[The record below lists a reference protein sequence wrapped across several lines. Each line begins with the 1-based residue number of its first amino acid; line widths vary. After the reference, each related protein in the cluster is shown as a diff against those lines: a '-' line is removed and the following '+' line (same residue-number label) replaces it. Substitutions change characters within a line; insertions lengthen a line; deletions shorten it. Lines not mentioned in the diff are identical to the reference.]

1 MTVTVTVN
9 QMVMRADTAQVS
21 YTISNGSQ
29 SQDSLFMFIV
39 DAPARVKT
47 ILRPQPDS
55 DWMVD
60 SLVHSNEPAAFWLD
74 LSLVAPSAVTPTLTF
89 ESVGLPGVVTNWSIG
104 HWPPKNCCDD
114 DPAGSGEDVFVTRAI
129 QSSTAGV
136 QPWPTDRSTQA
147 LIARL
152 RTLSQNVCASPLNWI
167 TNSTLCSQLVSDL
180 DTAESFRAA
189 GATSQLQSTMDHYKG
204 LLGTSTAFA
213 TGVNSA
219 AFWTLSVNAD
229 IIRNSV

>member
-9 QMVMRADTAQVS
+9 QIAMTGDTAQVS
-21 YTISNGSQ
+21 YTLSNGSQ

-47 ILRPQPDS
+47 IARPQPDS

-60 SLVHSNEPAAFWLD
+60 SVVHSIEPAAFWLTA
-74 LSLVAPSAVTPTLTF
+74 SLLAPSAATPTLTF
-89 ESVGLPGVVTNWSIG
+89 ASVGLPGVVTNWSIG
-104 HWPPKNCCDD
+104 HWPPKTCCDD
-114 DPAGSGEDVFVTRAI
+114 DPPGTGEDVFLTRAI

-136 QPWPTDRSTQA
+136 QPWPTDRSAQA

-167 TNSTLCSQLVSDL
+167 TDSTLCSQLVSDL
-180 DTAESFRAA
+180 DAAENFRAA
-189 GATSQLQSTMDHYKG
+189 GATSQVQTTMDHYKS

-219 AFWTLSVNAD
+219 AFWMLSVNAD